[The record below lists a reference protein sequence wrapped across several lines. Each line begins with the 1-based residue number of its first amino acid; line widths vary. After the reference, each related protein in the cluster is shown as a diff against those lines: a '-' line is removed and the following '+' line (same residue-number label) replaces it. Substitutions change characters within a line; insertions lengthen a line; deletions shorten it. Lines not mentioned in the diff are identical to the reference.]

1 MGVNSGR
8 LYWLMDCLFA
18 PYEYKSLDEVKSI
31 LLDCGFE
38 NLVHLTRGVA
48 SDQIEQISN
57 NLPFAKEKYGDSQIK
72 IICTKHS

>member
-1 MGVNSGR
+1 MGVNSGE

-38 NLVHLTRGVA
+38 KPSA
-48 SDQIEQISN
+48 SN
-57 NLPFAKEKYGDSQIK
+57 
-72 IICTKHS
+72 

>member
-1 MGVNSGR
+1 MGSSN
-8 LYWLMDCLFA
+8 FNFIN
-18 PYEYKSLDEVKSI
+18 EVKSI